1 MSSDAETTPKAPR
14 RGTRDRK
21 VVERFASQ
29 SQPTRKRK
37 RSAAEDH
44 SSDTEGTDGGRSADK
59 EQDEPSEDER
69 PEPGEE
75 PQDES
80 GQSEEEEEE
89 YKAPRASQAKTASA
103 PRGKGKGKAAATA
116 AKTPRKKPATGKPR
130 ATKGRGKGEGG
141 AEATGDVAIAKD
153 NVLFNALLNPSA
165 ALQSIVDDYFESYSE
180 SPSHAL
186 ADLANC
192 ILRACGCNASLDSDE
207 VLDSDNVVD
216 KLDDLIE
223 AAKKETSPTYPL
235 ASKHPVYKKFR
246 KSLSELLHRLIQTA
260 ADLPQPSPLFPASDD
275 TGLLPVLQ
283 PWIVCMSTS
292 LVRSF
297 RHTGTIVAL
306 EMESALCEV
315 ARDVEK
321 EGEVLG
327 RQREA
332 ERKRRAGAASKTK
345 GKTPR
350 EKELDSK
357 AEDVKMRKGV
367 LNDYLKEFFDDVF
380 VHRYRD
386 ADPGIRADCVREL
399 GKWMKT
405 HPAYFLSGT
414 YLRYV
419 GWLLSDMNTSVR
431 LEAIKS
437 LSALYT
443 SSDNSTVL
451 ALTNFTERFKP
462 RLLQMA
468 AHDSDVGVRVAVARV
483 LTDIDTQGLLEEDEQ
498 APLCLLI
505 FDVEA
510 RVRRAVAGF
519 VRGVWDTAVE
529 EKLVGKGS
537 KGKEKEKDKQRAG
550 VKCFVSLLVGW
561 IKLADASN
569 TTSEADEDAENS
581 QPQAQPTSGMVLSLL
596 LSSPETKS
604 RIALAVSAL
613 WDELVALREWE
624 ALLEHILLDHSG
636 VGGPDVAASPSKR
649 RAAKNVEQ
657 EGDPA
662 WRLTEAEES
671 VAMEVLIAVLGCVKE
686 EAAAGKKGEDESV
699 TMDITRALMKALPR
713 LFAKVQTDEKRVG
726 DVLLLPQLMNLDMYV
741 ELRETP
747 AYEQLWND
755 VTKQFMSH
763 SSPTVLRHAVATI
776 QHFSQTTSL
785 ANTNATKII
794 ELEDELAA
802 SVRELL
808 AGREELDIVTFTE
821 DEVHSLS
828 AFVLRLHTLYGVRDM
843 TSWMEEDEGGK
854 VARLAD
860 VLGALA
866 ERGRL
871 GYKEEEMMMNESLQL
886 LVLYI
891 AWKARLLQSSPPA
904 EADKEATYEELRV
917 ARDTLAERLTEF
929 AVGTQSNTAEGVKRS
944 AFQCL
949 LNLYIL
955 FQPTRSAEEEPVSR
969 QPIPMELS
977 DELQFRCAGFIQ
989 AEVER
994 YVDLLDEERGGEAEG
1009 DSGSDDGSS
1018 SGLSDEDGTK
1028 AKKSKKGK
1036 KGGKKKA
1043 ERDESQG
1050 SQTLPQ
1056 ARLEREY
1063 AFHLVISAFLRAI
1076 RTGAINIEH
1085 SAVLLGHY
1093 GRVSSVYDQCTKVII
1108 EVLREEGMYGGNA
1121 EVVGRVLISALQ
1133 ESFSL
1138 YIDNVTKSDAN
1149 TVSLAKALSA
1159 VLVIRGAQLS
1169 ILRRLDTT
1177 QVAIVH
1183 TSCVSWIVKKIAG
1196 YETMGNKNAR
1206 NRAVAFFKSL
1216 VPLLGTVESTDAIR
1230 IKNHLDL
1237 TLNNAKIETPAS
1249 SKVWEPLR
1257 AYDKRLITAMA
1268 KDKALAAR
1276 IKTGAKKKSAAAVTT
1291 DDEGRDTDAER
1302 EPDEGQATEDEAPPP
1317 KPKARPRPKP
1327 KTPAQEEGD
1336 AADAGDVTIEA
1347 DAEVAVPDRNEGSD
1361 QDIEIPDAAAEEE
1374 QEPAS
1379 EPEPEQAEPDEQ
1391 SSRSPTPTPPES
1403 KVAKPKGPEKAK
1415 KPATRTTRA
1424 TTSASSKDKSD
1435 ATTKATEASKPSTRK
1450 RRRGGQEDEE
1460 AEAEEEPEAEAEAAP
1475 SSKPP
1480 SQAASDV
1487 GFTRRRKRA
1496 KA

>member
-1 MSSDAETTPKAPR
+1 MSSDVETTPKAPR
-14 RGTRDRK
+14 RSARDRK
-21 VVERFASQ
+21 TVKPFVSL

-37 RSAAEDH
+37 RAGADN
-44 SSDTEGTDGGRSADK
+44 SSDTEGTDGEHSKGGEP
-59 EQDEPSEDER
+59 EQESDDEGL
-69 PEPGEE
+69 EPQEE
-75 PQDES
+75 PQ
-80 GQSEEEEEE
+80 EEEESEESEGEE
-89 YKAPRASQAKTASA
+89 YKAPRASQAKSASA
-103 PRGKGKGKAAATA
+103 PKPRGRPKGTADPSKPAKKKAAA
-116 AKTPRKKPATGKPR
+116 PAKPR
-130 ATKGRGKGEGG
+130 ATKAKGRGDAG
-141 AEATGDVAIAKD
+141 ATGDLAISKD
-153 NVLFNALLNPSA
+153 NALFNALLNPSA
-165 ALQSIVDDYFESYSE
+165 ALQSVVDDYFESYSE
-180 SPSHAL
+180 APSQAL

-223 AAKKETSPTYPL
+223 AVKKEAAPTYPL
-235 ASKHPVYKKFR
+235 ASKHPTYKKFR

-315 ARDVEK
+315 ARDVDK
-321 EGEVLG
+321 EGEVIG

-332 ERKRRAGAASKTK
+332 ERKRRASAATKTK

-357 AEDVKMRKGV
+357 AEDVKKRKTV

-414 YLRYV
+414 YLRYI

-431 LEAIKS
+431 LEAIKA

-468 AHDSDVGVRVAVARV
+468 AQDSDVGVRVAVARV

-498 APLCLLI
+498 APLCLLV

-519 VRGVWDTAVE
+519 AHGVWEAAVE
-529 EKLVGKGS
+529 EKLVGRNS
-537 KGKEKEKDKQRAG
+537 KGKEREKEKQRAG
-550 VKCFVSLLVGW
+550 VKCLLSLLVNW
-561 IKLADASN
+561 IKLADASS
-569 TTSEADEDAENS
+569 TSTEADEEPENS
-581 QPQAQPTSGMVLSLL
+581 QQPQTQTTSGAVVSLL
-596 LSSPETKS
+596 LNSPATKS

-613 WDELVALREWE
+613 WDELPALREWN
-624 ALLEHILLDHSG
+624 ALLDHVLLDHSG
-636 VGGPDVAASPSKR
+636 GAGAEIVASPSKR
-649 RAAKNVEQ
+649 RAAKNPEPG
-657 EGDPA
+657 EDLA

-686 EAAAGKKGEDESV
+686 EAALGKKGEDESV
-699 TMDITRALMKALPR
+699 TADITRALMKALPR

-726 DVLLLPQLMNLDMYV
+726 DVLLLPQYMNLDMYV

-763 SSPTVLRHAVATI
+763 STPTVLRHAVATI
-776 QHFSQTTSL
+776 QQLSQTTSL
-785 ANTNATKII
+785 ANTNALKVL
-794 ELEDELAA
+794 ELEDELAT

-808 AGREELDIVTFTE
+808 AGREELDIITFTE
-821 DEVHSLS
+821 DEVHALS

-843 TSWMEEDEGGK
+843 TSWMEEDDGGK
-854 VARLAD
+854 VTRFVD
-860 VLGALA
+860 VLSALT
-866 ERGRL
+866 ERGKL
-871 GYKEEEMMMNESLQL
+871 GYKEEEMMMNESLNL
-886 LVLYI
+886 LVLYV
-891 AWKARLLQSSPPA
+891 AWKARLLQTSPLSEA
-904 EADKEATYEELRV
+904 ERDSAYEELRV
-917 ARDTLAERLTEF
+917 VRDALAERLTQF
-929 AVGTQSNTAEGVKRS
+929 AVGTQSNAVEGVKRS

-955 FQPTRSAEEEPVSR
+955 FQPIRSAEEGATSK

-977 DELQFRCAGFIQ
+977 DELQLRCAGFIQ

-994 YVDLLDEERGGEAEG
+994 YVDLLDEERGGDAEEADG
-1009 DSGSDDGSS
+1009 SGSEDGSS
-1018 SGLSDEDGTK
+1018 SELSDEDGAK
-1028 AKKSKKGK
+1028 AKKSKKSRKDAK
-1036 KGGKKKA
+1036 KPERA
-1043 ERDESQG
+1043 ESEGAQIP
-1050 SQTLPQ
+1050 PQ

-1121 EVVGRVLISALQ
+1121 ELVGRVLINALE

-1149 TVSLAKALSA
+1149 TIALSKALSA
-1159 VLVIRGAQLS
+1159 ALVIRGAQLS
-1169 ILRRLDTT
+1169 VLRRLDTA
-1177 QVAIVH
+1177 QVANVH
-1183 TSCVSWIVKKIAG
+1183 TSCISWIVKKISG
-1196 YETMGNKNAR
+1196 YQTMGNKSAR

-1216 VPLLGTVESTDAIR
+1216 VWLLGTVESTDAIR
-1230 IKNHLDL
+1230 IKNHLDV
-1237 TLNNAKIETPAS
+1237 TLNDAKIETPAS
-1249 SKVWEPLR
+1249 SKTWEPLR

-1276 IKTGAKKKSAAAVTT
+1276 IKTGAKKSAAVITT
-1291 DDEGRDTDAER
+1291 DDERDEGRDTDGER
-1302 EPDEGQATEDEAPPP
+1302 DPNEGQTDGEQEPHEEEAPPP
-1317 KPKARPRPKP
+1317 KTRARPRPKP
-1327 KTPAQEEGD
+1327 KKPSPA
-1336 AADAGDVTIEA
+1336 
-1347 DAEVAVPDRNEGSD
+1347 AENEGSD
-1361 QDIEIPDAAAEEE
+1361 VELPDAPAESEPE
-1374 QEPAS
+1374 Q
-1379 EPEPEQAEPDEQ
+1379 EPEPEPR
-1391 SSRSPTPTPPES
+1391 SSRPSTPTPPDPE
-1403 KVAKPKGPEKAK
+1403 KPKRSSARGKETRAPAKDKAT
-1415 KPATRTTRA
+1415 KPSATR
-1424 TTSASSKDKSD
+1424 
-1435 ATTKATEASKPSTRK
+1435 PNTRK
-1450 RRRGGQEDEE
+1450 RRREVQEEENEEQAENEEE
-1460 AEAEEEPEAEAEAAP
+1460 AEVEAEMAPEP

>member
-1 MSSDAETTPKAPR
+1 MASDEETTPKAPR

-21 VVERFASQ
+21 VVKPFVSQ

-37 RSAAEDH
+37 RSGAGDN
-44 SSDTEGTDGGRSADK
+44 SSDTEGTTGGRSTGK
-59 EQDEPSEDER
+59 ESGGSSDEEQ
-69 PEPGEE
+69 PEPEE
-75 PQDES
+75 PQEETE
-80 GQSEEEEEE
+80 QSEEEEE
-89 YKAPRASQAKTASA
+89 YKAPRASQAKTASTSRGRG
-103 PRGKGKGKAAATA
+103 RGKVTSGVPRATKKAGTA
-116 AKTPRKKPATGKPR
+116 KPR
-130 ATKGRGKGEGG
+130 ATKARGKGG
-141 AEATGDVAIAKD
+141 AQSTEDVAIAKD
-153 NVLFNALLNPSA
+153 NALFNALLNPSA
-165 ALQSIVDDYFESYSE
+165 ALQSIVDDYFEAYSE
-180 SPSHAL
+180 SPAAAL

-235 ASKHPVYKKFR
+235 ASKHPTYKKFR

-260 ADLPQPSPLFPASDD
+260 ADLPQPSPLYPSSDD

-297 RHTGTIVAL
+297 RHTGTVVAL

-332 ERKRRAGAASKTK
+332 ERKRRAGAPAKGK

-357 AEDVKMRKGV
+357 AEDVKARKGV

-386 ADPGIRADCVREL
+386 ADSGIRADCVREL
-399 GKWMKT
+399 GKWMKI
-405 HPAYFLSGT
+405 HPTYFLSGQ
-414 YLRYV
+414 YLRYI
-419 GWLLSDMNTSVR
+419 GSLLSDMNTSVR
-431 LEAIKS
+431 LEAIKA
-437 LSALYT
+437 LSAQYT
-443 SSDNSTVL
+443 SSVNSTVL
-451 ALTNFTERFKP
+451 ALTSFTERFKP

-468 AHDSDVGVRVAVARV
+468 AQDSDVGVRVAVARV
-483 LTDIDTQGLLEEDEQ
+483 LTDIDAQGLLEEDEQ
-498 APLCLLI
+498 APLCLLV

-519 VRGVWDTAVE
+519 VRGVWDAAVE
-529 EKLVGKGS
+529 EKLVSKGS

-550 VKCFVSLLVGW
+550 VKCFLSLLVSW
-561 IKLADASN
+561 IKLADASSTN
-569 TTSEADEDAENS
+569 AGADTEEDAENS
-581 QPQAQPTSGMVLSLL
+581 QPQAQPASGMVLSLL
-596 LSSPETKS
+596 LSSPATKS
-604 RIALAVSAL
+604 RIALTVSAL
-613 WDELVALREWE
+613 WDELLALREWNV
-624 ALLEHILLDHSG
+624 LLEHLLLDHSG
-636 VGGPDVAASPSKR
+636 GGEPSAMASPSKR
-649 RAAKNVEQ
+649 RAAKNTDP

-662 WRLTEAEES
+662 WRLSEAEES
-671 VAMEVLIAVLGCVKE
+671 VAMEVLIAVLECVKE
-686 EAAAGKKGEDESV
+686 EAALGKKGEDESV

-726 DVLLLPQLMNLDMYV
+726 DVLVLPQLMNLDMYV
-741 ELRETP
+741 ELRETA

-794 ELEDELAA
+794 ELEDELAT

-821 DEVHSLS
+821 DEVHALS

-843 TSWMEEDEGGK
+843 TNWLEEDEGGK
-854 VARLAD
+854 VSRLVD
-860 VLGALA
+860 VLGALT

-871 GYKEEEMMMNESLQL
+871 GYKEEEMMMNESLHL
-886 LVLYI
+886 LVLYV
-891 AWKARLLQSSPPA
+891 AWKLRLLQMNPVA
-904 EADKEATYEELRV
+904 EDERDNTYEELKTV
-917 ARDTLAERLTEF
+917 RDALAGRLTEF

-955 FQPTRSAEEEPVSR
+955 FQPSRSAEEAQAAKQPV
-969 QPIPMELS
+969 PMVIS
-977 DELQFRCAGFIQ
+977 DELQLRCAGFIQ
-989 AEVER
+989 AEIER
-994 YVDLLDEERGGEAEG
+994 YVDLLDEERGDQTGEDG
-1009 DSGSDDGSS
+1009 SGSDGASS
-1018 SGLSDEDGTK
+1018 SELSDEDGTK
-1028 AKKSKKGK
+1028 IKKVKKGK
-1036 KGGKKKA
+1036 KPRKS
-1043 ERDESQG
+1043 ERAGSED

-1085 SAVLLGHY
+1085 SVALLGHY

-1121 EVVGRVLISALQ
+1121 ETVGRVLINALQ

-1138 YIDNVTKSDAN
+1138 YIDHITKSDAN
-1149 TVSLAKALSA
+1149 TIALSRALQSA
-1159 VLVIRGAQLS
+1159 VVIRGAQLS
-1169 ILRRLDTT
+1169 IVRRLDTA
-1177 QVAIVH
+1177 QVASVH
-1183 TSCVSWIVKKIAG
+1183 TSCISWIVKKIAG
-1196 YETMGNKNAR
+1196 FEAMGNKSAR

-1216 VPLLGTVESTDAIR
+1216 VWLLGTVESADAIR
-1230 IKNHLDL
+1230 IKNHLDVSL
-1237 TLNNAKIETPAS
+1237 QDAKIETPAS

-1276 IKTGAKKKSAAAVTT
+1276 IKTGTKKKSGATTT
-1291 DDEGRDTDAER
+1291 DDER
-1302 EPDEGQATEDEAPPP
+1302 EPDEALATDDEREAPGEDEQEEAPPP
-1317 KPKARPRPKP
+1317 PPAPKPRARPRPKP
-1327 KTPAQEEGD
+1327 KKPTTEDEGD
-1336 AADAGDVTIEA
+1336 V
-1347 DAEVAVPDRNEGSD
+1347 
-1361 QDIEIPDAAAEEE
+1361 EIPDAGAESAPEPAPAEE
-1374 QEPAS
+1374 
-1379 EPEPEQAEPDEQ
+1379 PEG
-1391 SSRSPTPTPPES
+1391 SRSPTPTPPES
-1403 KVAKPKGPEKAK
+1403 KAPKGK
-1415 KPATRTTRA
+1415 KPATRAAA
-1424 TTSASSKDKSD
+1424 TKDK
-1435 ATTKATEASKPSTRK
+1435 AAPNTRK
-1450 RRRGGQEDEE
+1450 RRRGAQEE
-1460 AEAEEEPEAEAEAAP
+1460 AEDEAENEPEAEPEPEAPAP
-1475 SSKPP
+1475 GSKPP

>member
-14 RGTRDRK
+14 RGTRERK
-21 VVERFASQ
+21 VVKPFVSQ
-29 SQPTRKRK
+29 SKPTRKRK
-37 RSAAEDH
+37 RSGDDR
-44 SSDTEGTDGGRSADK
+44 SSDTEGTTGGRSSGK
-59 EQDEPSEDER
+59 ETEGSSDEEQ
-69 PEPGEE
+69 PEPKE
-75 PQDES
+75 PQEES
-80 GQSEEEEEE
+80 GQSDEEEGEE
-89 YKAPRASQAKTASA
+89 YKAPRASQARTGTSTRGRG
-103 PRGKGKGKAAATA
+103 RGKATSGTSRAAN
-116 AKTPRKKPATGKPR
+116 KKPAAAKPR
-130 ATKGRGKGEGG
+130 ATKVRAKGEGG
-141 AEATGDVAIAKD
+141 AQAAGDIAIAKD
-153 NVLFNALLNPSA
+153 NALFNALLNPSA
-165 ALQSIVDDYFESYSE
+165 ALQSIVDDYFESYSQ
-180 SPSHAL
+180 SPAAAL

-235 ASKHPVYKKFR
+235 ASKHPTYKKFR

-260 ADLPQPSPLFPASDD
+260 ADLPQPSPLYPSSDD

-297 RHTGTIVAL
+297 RHTGTVVAL

-332 ERKRRAGAASKTK
+332 ERKRRAGAPAKSK

-350 EKELDSK
+350 EKELDNK
-357 AEDVKMRKGV
+357 AEDVKTRKGV
-367 LNDYLKEFFDDVF
+367 LNEYLKEFFDDVF

-399 GKWMKT
+399 GKWMKI
-405 HPAYFLSGT
+405 HPTYFLSGQ

-419 GWLLSDMNTSVR
+419 GSLLSDLSTSVR
-431 LEAIKS
+431 LEAIKA
-437 LSALYT
+437 LSAQYT

-468 AHDSDVGVRVAVARV
+468 AQDSDVGVRVAVARV

-519 VRGVWDTAVE
+519 VRGVWEAAVE
-529 EKLVGKGS
+529 EKLVSKGS

-550 VKCFVSLLVGW
+550 VKCFLSLLVGW
-561 IKLADASN
+561 IKLADASSSN
-569 TTSEADEDAENS
+569 GGPDANEDAENS

-604 RIALAVSAL
+604 RITLAISAL
-613 WDELVALREWE
+613 WDELVALRDWNI
-624 ALLEHILLDHSG
+624 LLEHVLLDHSG
-636 VGGPDVAASPSKR
+636 GGEASVMTSPSKR
-649 RAAKNVEQ
+649 RATKNTNQ

-662 WRLTEAEES
+662 WRLSEAEES

-686 EAAAGKKGEDESV
+686 EAALAKKGEDESV

-726 DVLLLPQLMNLDMYV
+726 DVLVLPQLMNLDMYV

-776 QHFSQTTSL
+776 QHLSQTTSL

-794 ELEDELAA
+794 ELEDELAT

-843 TSWMEEDEGGK
+843 TNWMEEDEGGK
-854 VARLAD
+854 VARLVD
-860 VLGALA
+860 VLGALT

-871 GYKEEEMMMNESLQL
+871 GYKEEEMMMNESLNL
-886 LVLYI
+886 LVLYV
-891 AWKARLLQSSPPA
+891 AWKARLLQINPVPEGERDNA
-904 EADKEATYEELRV
+904 YEELKAV
-917 ARDTLAERLTEF
+917 RDALAGRLTEF

-955 FQPTRSAEEEPVSR
+955 FQPSRSAEEEQATK
-969 QPIPMELS
+969 QPIPMTIS
-977 DELQFRCAGFIQ
+977 DELQLRCADFIQ
-989 AEVER
+989 TEIER
-994 YVDLLDEERGGEAEG
+994 YVDLLDEERGKGEDG
-1009 DSGSDDGSS
+1009 SGSDGTSS
-1018 SGLSDEDGTK
+1018 SELSDEEGVKTKK
-1028 AKKSKKGK
+1028 AKKTKKDPRK
-1036 KGGKKKA
+1036 SERA
-1043 ERDESQG
+1043 ESEDSQA
-1050 SQTLPQ
+1050 LPQ

-1076 RTGAINIEH
+1076 RTGAIHIEH

-1121 EVVGRVLISALQ
+1121 EVVGRVLVAALQ

-1138 YIDNVTKSDAN
+1138 YIDNITKSDAN
-1149 TVSLAKALSA
+1149 TIALSKALQSA
-1159 VLVIRGAQLS
+1159 LVIRGAQLL
-1169 ILRRLDTT
+1169 ILRRLDTA
-1177 QVAIVH
+1177 QVASVH
-1183 TSCVSWIVKKIAG
+1183 TTCISWIVKKISAF
-1196 YETMGNKNAR
+1196 EAMGNKSAR

-1216 VPLLGTVESTDAIR
+1216 VWLLGTVESADAIR
-1230 IKNHLDL
+1230 IKNHLDVSL
-1237 TLNNAKIETPAS
+1237 QDAKVETPAS
-1249 SKVWEPLR
+1249 SKTWEPLR

-1268 KDKALAAR
+1268 KDKGTFNLCF
-1276 IKTGAKKKSAAAVTT
+1276 KKSGAATT
-1291 DDEGRDTDAER
+1291 DDER
-1302 EPDEGQATEDEAPPP
+1302 EPDEARATDDEREARAGGDDEQEQPPP
-1317 KPKARPRPKP
+1317 PPAPKPRARPRPKP
-1327 KTPAQEEGD
+1327 KKPTTEDEGGDQE
-1336 AADAGDVTIEA
+1336 DV
-1347 DAEVAVPDRNEGSD
+1347 
-1361 QDIEIPDAAAEEE
+1361 EIPDAGAKEAPAEEE
-1374 QEPAS
+1374 
-1379 EPEPEQAEPDEQ
+1379 EPEEMV
-1391 SSRSPTPTPPES
+1391 SRTPTPTPPES
-1403 KVAKPKGPEKAK
+1403 KAPKGK
-1415 KPATRTTRA
+1415 KTRA
-1424 TTSASSKDKSD
+1424 AA
-1435 ATTKATEASKPSTRK
+1435 ATPKAGPSTRK
-1450 RRRGGQEDEE
+1450 RRRGAQEEEEEGENE
-1460 AEAEEEPEAEAEAAP
+1460 AEAEPEAEPEGPAP
-1475 SSKPP
+1475 GSKPP
-1480 SQAASDV
+1480 SQAASDT

>member
-21 VVERFASQ
+21 TVKPFLSQ

-37 RSAAEDH
+37 RVEAEDN
-44 SSDTEGTDGGRSADK
+44 SSDVEGTTSGRSTGK
-59 EQDEPSEDER
+59 EDGESSEEEQ
-69 PEPGEE
+69 PEQEE
-75 PQDES
+75 PQEES
-80 GQSEEEEEE
+80 GQSEEEEGEE
-89 YKAPRASQAKTASA
+89 YKAPRASASA
-103 PRGKGKGKAAATA
+103 GRGRGRGRGKATSGTSRATNKKSGAA
-116 AKTPRKKPATGKPR
+116 KPR
-130 ATKGRGKGEGG
+130 ATKARAQGEGG
-141 AEATGDVAIAKD
+141 AGEVAIAKD
-153 NVLFNALLNPSA
+153 NALFNALLNPSA
-165 ALQSIVDDYFESYSE
+165 ALQSVVDDYFESYSE
-180 SPSHAL
+180 SPSAAL

-223 AAKKETSPTYPL
+223 AAKKESSPTYPL
-235 ASKHPVYKKFR
+235 ASKHPTYKKFR

-260 ADLPQPSPLFPASDD
+260 ADLPQPSPLYPSSDD

-297 RHTGTIVAL
+297 RHTGTVVAL

-332 ERKRRAGAASKTK
+332 ERKRRAGAPAKGK

-357 AEDVKMRKGV
+357 AEDVKARKGV

-399 GKWMKT
+399 GKWMK
-405 HPAYFLSGT
+405 S
-414 YLRYV
+414 
-419 GWLLSDMNTSVR
+419 TSVR
-431 LEAIKS
+431 LEAIKA
-437 LSALYT
+437 LSAQYT

-468 AHDSDVGVRVAVARV
+468 AQDSDVGVRVAVARV

-498 APLCLLI
+498 APLCLLL

-537 KGKEKEKDKQRAG
+537 KGKDKEKDKERAG
-550 VKCFVSLLVGW
+550 VKCFLSLLVSW

-569 TTSEADEDAENS
+569 ANGSVDTAEDAENS

-596 LSSPETKS
+596 LNSPGTKS

-613 WDELVALREWE
+613 WDELPALREWE
-624 ALLEHILLDHSG
+624 VLLDHILLDHSG
-636 VGGPDVAASPSKR
+636 GGEPGVMTSPSKR
-649 RAAKNVEQ
+649 RAAKNTDQ

-662 WRLTEAEES
+662 WRLSEAEES
-671 VAMEVLIAVLGCVKE
+671 VAMEVLIAVLECVKE
-686 EAAAGKKGEDESV
+686 EATLGKKGEDESV

-726 DVLLLPQLMNLDMYV
+726 DVLVLPQLMNLDMYV

-747 AYEQLWND
+747 AYEQLWSD
-755 VTKQFMSH
+755 VTKQFMTH
-763 SSPTVLRHAVATI
+763 SSPTVLRHAVAAI
-776 QHFSQTTSL
+776 QHLSQTTSL

-794 ELEDELAA
+794 ELEDELAT
-802 SVRELL
+802 SVRELI

-821 DEVHSLS
+821 DEVHALS

-843 TSWMEEDEGGK
+843 TAWMEEDEGGK
-854 VARLAD
+854 AARLVD
-860 VLGALA
+860 ILGTLT

-871 GYKEEEMMMNESLQL
+871 GYKEEEMMMNESLHL

-891 AWKARLLQSSPPA
+891 AWKVRLLQMNPVPEGERESA
-904 EADKEATYEELRV
+904 YEELKTI
-917 ARDTLAERLTEF
+917 RDSLATRLTEF
-929 AVGTQSNTAEGVKRS
+929 AVGTQSNTAEGVKQS

-955 FQPTRSAEEEPVSR
+955 FQPSRSAEETQASK
-969 QPIPMELS
+969 QPIPMVFS
-977 DELQFRCAGFIQ
+977 DELQVRCAGFIQ
-989 AEVER
+989 TEIEK
-994 YVDLLDEERGGEAEG
+994 YVDLLEEEHGNKDRHSEDEE
-1009 DSGSDDGSS
+1009 SS
-1018 SGLSDEDGTK
+1018 SSELSDEDGTK
-1028 AKKSKKGK
+1028 AKKTKKAK
-1036 KGGKKKA
+1036 KAPKKA
-1043 ERDESQG
+1043 ERAESQDT
-1050 SQTLPQ
+1050 QVLPQ
-1056 ARLEREY
+1056 GRLEREY
-1063 AFHLVISAFLRAI
+1063 AFHLVVSAFLRAI

-1085 SAVLLGHY
+1085 SAALLGHY

-1121 EVVGRVLISALQ
+1121 ELVGRVLVNALQ

-1138 YIDNVTKSDAN
+1138 YIDNITKSDAN
-1149 TVSLAKALSA
+1149 TIALAKALQSA
-1159 VLVIRGAQLS
+1159 IVIRGAQLS
-1169 ILRRLDTT
+1169 IVRRLDTA
-1177 QVAIVH
+1177 QVASVH
-1183 TSCVSWIVKKIAG
+1183 TTCISWIVKKISGFEA
-1196 YETMGNKNAR
+1196 MGNKSAR
-1206 NRAVAFFKSL
+1206 NRAVAFFRSL
-1216 VPLLGTVESTDAIR
+1216 VWLLGTVESADAIR
-1230 IKNHLDL
+1230 IKNHLDVSL
-1237 TLNNAKIETPAS
+1237 QDAKIETPAS

-1268 KDKALAAR
+1268 KDKGTLNYSLGYT
-1276 IKTGAKKKSAAAVTT
+1276 ILLTPFLTT
-1291 DDEGRDTDAER
+1291 DDER
-1302 EPDEGQATEDEAPPP
+1302 EPDEGRATDDEHEAGAGEDQDDAPPP
-1317 KPKARPRPKP
+1317 LPAPKTRARPRPKP
-1327 KTPAQEEGD
+1327 KKPTTDDEDENRD
-1336 AADAGDVTIEA
+1336 TD
-1347 DAEVAVPDRNEGSD
+1347 
-1361 QDIEIPDAAAEEE
+1361 IPDAPAEE
-1374 QEPAS
+1374 PG
-1379 EPEPEQAEPDEQ
+1379 
-1391 SSRSPTPTPPES
+1391 SRSPTPTPPAPKTRKS
-1403 KVAKPKGPEKAK
+1403 TRSTAAKEKAT
-1415 KPATRTTRA
+1415 PN
-1424 TTSASSKDKSD
+1424 
-1435 ATTKATEASKPSTRK
+1435 TRK
-1450 RRRGGQEDEE
+1450 RRRGAGEE
-1460 AEAEEEPEAEAEAAP
+1460 EQEAEEEEEEPEVEAEPEAPAP
-1475 SSKPP
+1475 APGSKPP
-1480 SQAASDV
+1480 SQATSDV